1 MGSPIPRHCVSLLPV
16 VLAAL
21 IVGCEQ
27 PIVEPAG
34 DANPLEPSF
43 SHGPDGTATA
53 TARYVP
59 INGSGVEGVVA
70 ILDDGSKTVVS
81 ALAMGLDPDNSV
93 GYSSLLYDRAS
104 QLQGPEACEP
114 GKNVG
119 TGTDHP
125 QSLTLLQMII
135 GNFGTGEWVVNA
147 DGTGSLG
154 PFETLEYVSLD
165 RVGTISIRDLRIN
178 GGFGPEAVVACGK
191 VTAN

>member
-1 MGSPIPRHCVSLLPV
+1 MQFQTPRPLTSLFPM

-21 IVGCEQ
+21 FVGCEQ
-27 PIVEPAG
+27 QVVEPA
-34 DANPLEPSF
+34 ANADSVEPSF
-43 SHGPDGTATA
+43 SHGPGGVATA

-59 INGSGVEGVVA
+59 LRGSGIQGVVA
-70 ILDDGSKTVVS
+70 IIDTGSKTVVS
-81 ALAMGLDPDNSV
+81 ALATGLDPDNSA

-147 DGTGSLG
+147 DGSGSLG
-154 PFETLEYVSLD
+154 PFETLEYVSVD
-165 RVGTISIRDLRIN
+165 RIGTISIRDLGIN
-178 GGFGPEAVVACGK
+178 GGFGPAAVVACGK